1 MNNVSVLLPILLIVV
16 VAFASVA
23 GWAASLAAANLGFE
37 GRVPGLSGVIVGL
50 GAVLLSAYF
59 FGVRMTR
66 Y

>member
-1 MNNVSVLLPILLIVV
+1 MLLLILVVVV

-23 GWAASLAAANLGFE
+23 GWAASLVAANLGFE

-66 Y
+66 F